1 VKEKQTS
8 TDEKKGYSEDRV
20 LTANKAK
27 VPFPSL
33 LQALSILLIFLAS
46 KLTLQ
51 GVFQLIWEDRI
62 LENDPL
68 VFFTRVLVYVT
79 PFLITFLLGNLFR
92 RGMPANGSLI
102 NPSYEFSWLWLI
114 LALGPLMFFR
124 CSSIVCYSSSFRQ
137 ILIGSSQSMIGST
150 WIQSGCN

>member
-51 GVFQLIWEDRI
+51 GVFQLI
-62 LENDPL
+62 
-68 VFFTRVLVYVT
+68 
-79 PFLITFLLGNLFR
+79 
-92 RGMPANGSLI
+92 
-102 NPSYEFSWLWLI
+102 
-114 LALGPLMFFR
+114 
-124 CSSIVCYSSSFRQ
+124 
-137 ILIGSSQSMIGST
+137 
-150 WIQSGCN
+150 